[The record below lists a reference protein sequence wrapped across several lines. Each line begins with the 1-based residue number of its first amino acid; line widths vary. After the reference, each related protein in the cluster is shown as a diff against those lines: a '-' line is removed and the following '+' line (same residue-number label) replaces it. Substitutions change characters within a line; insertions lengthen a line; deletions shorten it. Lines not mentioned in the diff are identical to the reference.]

1 MKDEMDI
8 DLNKDKKIMMIWELI
23 FLMLMWGIKL

>member
-8 DLNKDKKIMMIWELI
+8 DLNKDMKIMMIWELI
-23 FLMLMWGIKL
+23 FRMLMLGIKL

>member
-8 DLNKDKKIMMIWELI
+8 DLNKDMKIMMIWELI
-23 FLMLMWGIKL
+23 FRMLMWGIKL